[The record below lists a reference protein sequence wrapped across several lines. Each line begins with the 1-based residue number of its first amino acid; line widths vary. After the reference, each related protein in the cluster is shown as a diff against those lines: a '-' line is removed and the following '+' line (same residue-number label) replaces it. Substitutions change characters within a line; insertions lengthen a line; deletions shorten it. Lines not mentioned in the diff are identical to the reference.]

1 MDLENPKA
9 FTDRKHFTPTPPKH
23 LLTLALVK
31 VLAAHL
37 AIVIFS

>member
-1 MDLENPKA
+1 MDLEIPKV
-9 FTDRKHFTPTPPKH
+9 FTDRKHSTPPPKH